1 MLGKLCYIYKKYSVT
16 PSPGP
21 SEFLRVFGVFMNISK
36 SYSRTLLTC
45 NNEYERVE
53 IKRLSILS
61 TTYNNIKMIIPYQQ
75 YFHSS
80 GQFLSLVTKDGL

>member
-1 MLGKLCYIYKKYSVT
+1 MFGKLCYIYKKYSVT
-16 PSPGP
+16 PSPG
-21 SEFLRVFGVFMNISK
+21 SSDFLQVFGVFMNISK
-36 SYSRTLLTC
+36 SYSKTLLTC

-61 TTYNNIKMIIPYQQ
+61 MTYNNIKMIIPYQQ
-75 YFHSS
+75 YFHSG

>member
-21 SEFLRVFGVFMNISK
+21 SDFPQVFRVFMNISK
-36 SYSRTLLTC
+36 SYSKTLLTC
-45 NNEYERVE
+45 NNEYKRVE

-61 TTYNNIKMIIPYQQ
+61 KTYNNIKMIIPDQQ
-75 YFHSS
+75 YFHSR
-80 GQFLSLVTKDGL
+80 GQFLSIVTKQH